1 MENKPN
7 ILTVLPTYSR
17 TGVEG
22 TILELK
28 RELKEQKQV
37 NKILKEHDYEEK
49 AQDIA
54 NFVKRNEKELDDQLL
69 RLSEVVSEIKVVVT
83 ENNDLESNEDKY
95 DELVK
100 SEDAQRVAEKLL
112 KLKALKKDA
121 LTFLEES
128 GIIIPHIN

>member
-1 MENKPN
+1 MEPKPN

-37 NKILKEHDYEEK
+37 NQLLKEHDYEDK
-49 AQDIA
+49 AQDIH
-54 NFVKRNEKELDDQLL
+54 NFVERNENELDDQLL
-69 RLSEVVSEIKVVVT
+69 RLNEVVAEIKTVVAENT
-83 ENNDLESNEDKY
+83 ELEANEAKY

-100 SEDAQRVAEKLL
+100 SDNARRVAEKLL
-112 KLKALKKDA
+112 KLKALKRDA
-121 LTFLEES
+121 LAFLEES

>member
-69 RLSEVVSEIKVVVT
+69 RLSEIVSEIKVVVT